1 MGCGKH
7 DPSHLSERD
16 RTMSEEQL
24 PADSGGKMVVF
35 GAKQIR
41 CIWVDGQ
48 WFFSVVDIIAALTD
62 SDNPRNYWNM
72 MKAREREQSEVQLS
86 TFCVQLK
93 LRVSFRTKSP
103 RRKAG
108 RWRVAH
114 VASLTNRAARSSP
127 AKTTLRISPSPNSRQ
142 SPSERRHL
150 PCLRERRSVRAIF
163 SPLPPGEGPGT
174 RAVWIF
180 RFKVTSCDL
189 KGRTAPTT
197 QIPSLRLH

>member
-1 MGCGKH
+1 
-7 DPSHLSERD
+7 
-16 RTMSEEQL
+16 MSEEQL

-62 SDNPRNYWNM
+62 SENPRNYWNM

-108 RWRVAH
+108 TVAGG
-114 VASLTNRAARSSP
+114 ARRELDKSGR
-127 AKTTLRISPSPNSRQ
+127 KVVTRQ
-142 SPSERRHL
+142 NYLADKPK
-150 PCLRERRSVRAIF
+150 PK
-163 SPLPPGEGPGT
+163 LPPKPE
-174 RAVWIF
+174 
-180 RFKVTSCDL
+180 
-189 KGRTAPTT
+189 
-197 QIPSLRLH
+197 